1 MAARSVHA
9 PGMPRPARCSER
21 DAMPECLQGSAVVLE
36 DAIVRK
42 VLGTALST
50 GGEWAEVYAED
61 RLSHAIRLEDRRV
74 EELVTGQDR
83 GVGVRVVH
91 GTSSAYAYTN
101 RLDSDSLLEAARVA
115 AAALREQ
122 PVAEVR
128 DLRRRISD
136 LRHPVVVDP
145 ATVERTSLAEVV
157 RRADDAA
164 RSHDPAVAQVIASY
178 SDGRQHVLIA
188 NSEGFV
194 TEEDRVRTRFAVQV
208 VAVRDGVVQTGFD
221 GPGRSSGYELLD
233 EFPPEE
239 VARRAAGRAVAM
251 LDSHPAPAGEMP
263 VVIAA
268 GNGGVLFHES
278 SGHGMEADL
287 IAKEASVYHGKQGQR
302 IGVPEFNGVDDATVE
317 GGWGSFQFD
326 DEGTPAQRTVLFA
339 NGVCTD
345 YLTDLIRARQLGQ
358 RASGNGRRQ
367 SYADVPIP
375 RMTNTYILAGT
386 DDPDEII
393 RQTRNGLYAKSLG
406 GGQVNPVTGEFVFG
420 VVEGYLIEGG
430 QVTTPVRGAN
440 LVGDGPSVIA
450 AIDALGGDF
459 DVKEGICGKEGQG
472 VPVGNG
478 APTMRIARMTV
489 GGTGGAA

>member
-1 MAARSVHA
+1 M
-9 PGMPRPARCSER
+9 
-21 DAMPECLQGSAVVLE
+21 LE

-42 VLGTALST
+42 VLAAALAT

-61 RLSHAIRLEDRRV
+61 RLSHSIRLEDRRV
-74 EELVTGQDR
+74 EELVTGRDR
-83 GVGVRVVH
+83 GAGVRVVR

-101 RLDSDSLLEAARVA
+101 RLDPDSLLEAARVT

-128 DLRRRISD
+128 DLRRRTPAV
-136 LRHPVVVDP
+136 RHPVAIDP
-145 ATVERTSLAEVV
+145 AGVQRATLAELV

-164 RSHDPAVAQVIASY
+164 RSYDPSVAQVTAGY
-178 SDGRQHVLIA
+178 SDARQHVLIA
-188 NSEGFV
+188 SSDGFA
-194 TEEDRVRTRFAVQV
+194 TEEDRVRTRFVVQV
-208 VAVRDGVVQTGFD
+208 VAARDGVVQTGFD
-221 GPGRSSGYELLD
+221 GPGRSCGFELLD
-233 EFPPEE
+233 QFPPER

-251 LDSHPAPAGEMP
+251 LASRPAPAGEMP
-263 VVIAA
+263 VVVAA

-287 IAKEASVYHGKQGQR
+287 VAKEASVYQGKQGR
-302 IGVPEFNGVDDATVE
+302 KIGVDQFSGVDDATVE

-326 DEGTPAQRTVLFA
+326 DEGTPAQRTVLFE

-358 RASGNGRRQ
+358 PASGNGRRQ

-375 RMTNTYILAGT
+375 RMTNTYILAGA
-386 DDPDEII
+386 DDPEEII
-393 RQTRNGLYAKSLG
+393 RQTPRGLYAKSLG

-420 VVEGYLIEGG
+420 VVEGYLIENG
-430 QVTTPVRGAN
+430 QVATPVRGAN
-440 LVGDGPSVIA
+440 LVGDGPSVIS
-450 AIDALGGDF
+450 AIDALGNDF

>member
-1 MAARSVHA
+1 
-9 PGMPRPARCSER
+9 
-21 DAMPECLQGSAVVLE
+21 VLE

-42 VLGTALST
+42 VLAAALAT

-61 RLSHAIRLEDRRV
+61 RLSHSIRLEDRRV
-74 EELVTGQDR
+74 EELVTGRDR
-83 GVGVRVVH
+83 GAGVRVVR

-101 RLDSDSLLEAARVA
+101 RLDPDSLLEAARVT

-128 DLRRRISD
+128 DLRRRAPAV
-136 LRHPVVVDP
+136 RHPVAIDP
-145 ATVERTSLAEVV
+145 AGVKRATLAELV

-164 RSHDPAVAQVIASY
+164 RSHDPAVAQVTAGY
-178 SDGRQHVLIA
+178 SDARQRVLIA
-188 NSEGFV
+188 NSDGFA
-194 TEEDRVRTRFAVQV
+194 TEEDRVRTRFVVQV
-208 VAVRDGVVQTGFD
+208 VAARDGVVQTGFD
-221 GPGRSSGYELLD
+221 GPGRSCGFELLD
-233 EFPPEE
+233 QFPPEE

-251 LDSHPAPAGEMP
+251 LASRPAPAGEMP

-287 IAKEASVYHGKQGQR
+287 VAKEASVYQGKQGRQ

-326 DEGTPAQRTVLFA
+326 DEGTPAQRTVLFES
-339 NGVCTD
+339 GICTD
-345 YLTDLIRARQLGQ
+345 YLTDLIRARQLAQ
-358 RASGNGRRQ
+358 PASGNGRRQ
-367 SYADVPIP
+367 SYGDVPIP
-375 RMTNTYILAGT
+375 RMTNTYVLAGT
-386 DDPDEII
+386 DDPEEII
-393 RQTRNGLYAKSLG
+393 RQTPRGLYAKSLG

-420 VVEGYLIEGG
+420 VVEGYLIEDG

-440 LVGDGPSVIA
+440 LVGDGPSVIS
-450 AIDALGGDF
+450 AIDALGSDF
-459 DVKEGICGKEGQG
+459 DIKEGICGKEGQG

>member
-1 MAARSVHA
+1 
-9 PGMPRPARCSER
+9 
-21 DAMPECLQGSAVVLE
+21 VLE

-42 VLGTALST
+42 VLGAALAT
-50 GGEWAEVYAED
+50 GAEWAEIYAED
-61 RLSHAIRLEDRRV
+61 RLSHSIRLEDRRV
-74 EELVTGQDR
+74 EELVTGRDR
-83 GVGVRVVH
+83 GAGVRVVR

-101 RLDSDSLLEAARVA
+101 RLDQDSLLEAARVA

-122 PVAEVR
+122 TVAELR
-128 DLRRRISD
+128 DLRRRTPAV
-136 LRHPVVVDP
+136 RHPVAIDP
-145 ATVERTSLAEVV
+145 AGVQRATLAELV

-164 RSHDPAVAQVIASY
+164 RSYDPSVAQVTAGY
-178 SDGRQHVLIA
+178 SDARQHVLIA
-188 NSEGFV
+188 SSDGFA
-194 TEEDRVRTRFAVQV
+194 TEEDRVRTRFVVQV
-208 VAVRDGVVQTGFD
+208 VAARDGVVQTGFD
-221 GPGRSSGYELLD
+221 GPGRSCGFELLD
-233 EFPPEE
+233 QFPPER

-251 LDSHPAPAGEMP
+251 LASRPAPAGEMP
-263 VVIAA
+263 VVVAA

-287 IAKEASVYHGKQGQR
+287 VAKEASVYQGKQGR
-302 IGVPEFNGVDDATVE
+302 KIGVDQFSGVDDATVE

-326 DEGTPAQRTVLFA
+326 DEGTPAQRTVLFE

-358 RASGNGRRQ
+358 PASGNGRRQ

-375 RMTNTYILAGT
+375 RMTNTYILAGA
-386 DDPDEII
+386 DDPEEII
-393 RQTRNGLYAKSLG
+393 RQTPRGLYAKSLG

-420 VVEGYLIEGG
+420 VVEGYLIENG
-430 QVTTPVRGAN
+430 QVATPVRGAN
-440 LVGDGPSVIA
+440 LVGDGPSVIS
-450 AIDALGGDF
+450 AIDALGNDF

>member
-1 MAARSVHA
+1 M
-9 PGMPRPARCSER
+9 
-21 DAMPECLQGSAVVLE
+21 LE

-42 VLGTALST
+42 VLGSALAT
-50 GGEWAEVYAED
+50 GGDWAEIYAED
-61 RLSHAIRLEDRRV
+61 RLSHSIRLEDRRV
-74 EELVTGQDR
+74 EELVTGRDR
-83 GVGVRVVH
+83 GAGVRVVR

-101 RLDSDSLLEAARVA
+101 RLDSDSLLEAARVV

-128 DLRRRISD
+128 DLRQRTPAV
-136 LRHPVVVDP
+136 RHPVAIDP
-145 ATVERTSLAEVV
+145 TGVQRTTLADLV

-164 RSHDPAVAQVIASY
+164 RSYDPAVAQVIAGY
-178 SDGRQHVLIA
+178 SDARQHVLIA
-188 NSEGFV
+188 NSEGFR
-194 TEEDRVRTRFAVQV
+194 TEEDRVRTRFVVQV
-208 VAVRDGVVQTGFD
+208 VATRDGVVQTGFD
-221 GPGRSSGYELLD
+221 GPGRSAGFELLD
-233 EFPPEE
+233 RFPPEE

-251 LDSHPAPAGEMP
+251 LASQPAPAGEMP

-287 IAKEASVYHGKQGQR
+287 VAKEASVYHGKQGRQ
-302 IGVPEFNGVDDATVE
+302 IGVREFNGVDDATIE

-326 DEGTPAQRTVLFA
+326 DEGTPAQRTVLFE

-358 RASGNGRRQ
+358 PASGNGRRQ

-375 RMTNTYILAGT
+375 RMTNTYILPGD
-386 DDPDEII
+386 DDPQEII
-393 RQTRNGLYAKSLG
+393 RQTPRGLYAKSLG

-420 VVEGYLIEGG
+420 VVEGYLIEDG
-430 QVTTPVRGAN
+430 QVTAPVRGAN
-440 LVGDGPSVIA
+440 LVGDGPSVVA
-450 AIDALGGDF
+450 AVDVLGTDF
-459 DVKEGICGKEGQG
+459 SVKEGICGKEGQG

>member
-1 MAARSVHA
+1 
-9 PGMPRPARCSER
+9 
-21 DAMPECLQGSAVVLE
+21 VL
-36 DAIVRK
+36 DDTIVRK
-42 VLGTALST
+42 VLGAALST

-61 RLSHAIRLEDRRV
+61 RLSHSIRLEDRRV

-83 GVGVRVVH
+83 GVGVRVVR

-101 RLDSDSLLEAARVA
+101 RLDADSLLEAARVA

-128 DLRRRISD
+128 DLRRRTSE
-136 LRHPVVVDP
+136 LRHPVRIDP
-145 ATVERTSLAEVV
+145 AGIERASLADLV
-157 RRADDAA
+157 RRVVGAA
-164 RSHDPAVAQVIASY
+164 RSHDPSVAQVIAGY

-188 NSEGFV
+188 NSDGFLA
-194 TEEDRVRTRFAVQV
+194 EEDRVRTRFIVQV

-221 GPGRSSGYELLD
+221 GPGRSSGYELFD
-233 EFPPEE
+233 QFPPED
-239 VARRAAGRAVAM
+239 VARRAATRAVAM
-251 LDSHPAPAGEMP
+251 LDSRPAPAGEMP
-263 VVIAA
+263 VVIAP

-287 IAKEASVYHGKQGQR
+287 IAKQASVYTGRQGQR
-302 IGVPEFNGVDDATVE
+302 IGVPSFNGVDDATVA
-317 GGWGSFQFD
+317 GAWGSFQFD
-326 DEGTPAQRTVLFA
+326 DEGTPAQRTVLFED
-339 NGVCTD
+339 GVCTD

-358 RASGNGRRQ
+358 PASGNGRRQ

-375 RMTNTYILAGT
+375 RMTNTYILAGP
-386 DDPDEII
+386 DDPDEIL
-393 RQTRNGLYAKSLG
+393 RQTSRGLFAKSLG

-420 VVEGYLIEGG
+420 VVEGYLIEHGEPT
-430 QVTTPVRGAN
+430 VPVRGAN

-450 AIDALGGDF
+450 AIDALGTDF

>member
-1 MAARSVHA
+1 MSGLPGPAWPGAAR
-9 PGMPRPARCSER
+9 PIPKEPA
-21 DAMPECLQGSAVVLE
+21 VLE
-36 DAIVRK
+36 DAVVRK
-42 VLGTALST
+42 VLGAALAT

-61 RLSHAIRLEDRRV
+61 RLSHNIRLEDRRV
-74 EELVTGQDR
+74 EELVTGRDR
-83 GVGVRVVH
+83 GAGVRVVR

-101 RLDSDSLLEAARVA
+101 RMDSDSLLEAARVA
-115 AAALREQ
+115 AAA
-122 PVAEVR
+122 R
-128 DLRRRISD
+128 DLRRRTSE
-136 LRHPVVVDP
+136 LRHPVAIDP
-145 ATVERTSLAEVV
+145 AGIQRTTLAELV

-164 RSHDPAVAQVIASY
+164 RSYDPAVAQVIAAY
-178 SDGRQHVLIA
+178 NDARQHVLIA

-208 VAVRDGVVQTGFD
+208 VAARDGVVQTGFD

-233 EFPPEE
+233 QFPPEE
-239 VARRAAGRAVAM
+239 VARRAATRAVAM
-251 LDSHPAPAGEMP
+251 LDSRPAPAGQMP

-287 IAKEASVYHGKQGQR
+287 VAKEASVYHGKQGQR

-326 DEGTPAQRTVLFA
+326 DEGTPAQRTVLFE

-345 YLTDLIRARQLGQ
+345 YLTDLIRARQLSQ
-358 RASGNGRRQ
+358 PASGNGRRQ
-367 SYADVPIP
+367 SYANVPIP
-375 RMTNTYILAGT
+375 RMTNTYILAGG

-393 RQTRNGLYAKSLG
+393 RQTPSGLYAKSLG

-450 AIDALGGDF
+450 AIDALGNDF

-478 APTMRIARMTV
+478 APTIRIARMTV

>member
-1 MAARSVHA
+1 M
-9 PGMPRPARCSER
+9 
-21 DAMPECLQGSAVVLE
+21 LE

-42 VLGTALST
+42 VLGAALAT
-50 GGEWAEVYAED
+50 GAEWAEIYAED
-61 RLSHAIRLEDRRV
+61 RLSHSIRLEDRRV
-74 EELVTGQDR
+74 EELVTGRDR
-83 GVGVRVVH
+83 GAGVRVVR

-101 RLDSDSLLEAARVA
+101 RLDQDSLLEAARVA

-122 PVAEVR
+122 PVAELR
-128 DLRRRISD
+128 DLRRRTPAV
-136 LRHPVVVDP
+136 RHPVAIDP
-145 ATVERTSLAEVV
+145 AGVQRATLAELV

-164 RSHDPAVAQVIASY
+164 RSYDPSVAQVTAGY
-178 SDGRQHVLIA
+178 SDARQHVLIA
-188 NSEGFV
+188 SSDGFA
-194 TEEDRVRTRFAVQV
+194 TEEDRVRTRFVVQV
-208 VAVRDGVVQTGFD
+208 VAARDGVVQTGFD
-221 GPGRSSGYELLD
+221 GPGRSCGFELLD
-233 EFPPEE
+233 QFPPER

-251 LDSHPAPAGEMP
+251 LASRPAPAGEMP
-263 VVIAA
+263 VVVAA

-287 IAKEASVYHGKQGQR
+287 VAKEASVYQGKQGR
-302 IGVPEFNGVDDATVE
+302 KIGVDQFSGVDDATVE

-326 DEGTPAQRTVLFA
+326 DEGTPAQRTVLFE

-358 RASGNGRRQ
+358 PASGNGRRQ

-375 RMTNTYILAGT
+375 RMTNTYILAGA
-386 DDPDEII
+386 DDPEEII
-393 RQTRNGLYAKSLG
+393 RQTPRGLYAKSLG

-420 VVEGYLIEGG
+420 VVEGYLIENG
-430 QVTTPVRGAN
+430 QVATPVRGAN
-440 LVGDGPSVIA
+440 LVGDGPSVIS
-450 AIDALGGDF
+450 AIDALGNDF